1 MYILPLYIRI
11 TYSPSQGA
19 LRDEAKNSMQKD
31 VSVRP
36 KRLFFSF
43 LYSNLDI
50 NVVFQIFLV
59 YTLHLNIL
67 PHRSETTMVNLMVHV
82 WDLTYTFLLNSTWYQ
97 WEVMLICGWTTLT
110 SQCPLKNDHKRQQIC
125 QISHEKCLVVCPVFQ
140 VCLFYVS

>member
-11 TYSPSQGA
+11 TYLPSQGA

-36 KRLFFSF
+36 KRPFFSF

-50 NVVFQIFLV
+50 NVVFQTFLV

-82 WDLTYTFLLNSTWYQ
+82 
-97 WEVMLICGWTTLT
+97 
-110 SQCPLKNDHKRQQIC
+110 
-125 QISHEKCLVVCPVFQ
+125 
-140 VCLFYVS
+140 

>member
-50 NVVFQIFLV
+50 NIVFQIFLV

-82 WDLTYTFLLNSTWYQ
+82 
-97 WEVMLICGWTTLT
+97 
-110 SQCPLKNDHKRQQIC
+110 
-125 QISHEKCLVVCPVFQ
+125 
-140 VCLFYVS
+140 